1 MMIFERFAVF
11 TLKVNTKILEF
22 YKYLLRETESLLG
35 QIFFTLCFFILT
47 GILWYAWIIEYP
59 LWLKIGFTAV
69 YLVSSL
75 FCISA
80 IYFILKRKRIRT
92 IANTMEVYTLTDP
105 GAEKFQHLNLKSIAL
120 TRVQTSG
127 IFNEVSEKYL
137 YGSYQSF
144 QSLLLLK
151 PVSSRNRL
159 AWKDLSPKSTKH
171 VNRQTLLEF
180 LSHMLIGFE
189 TLDNH
194 QMIMLVEHYFIL
206 KNPKAVEQHVST
218 KNISDWR
225 NNDAPYLEEISR
237 LIQKHLKVITS

>member
-1 MMIFERFAVF
+1 MMVLERFAVF
-11 TLKVNTKILEF
+11 TLQVSAKLLEF
-22 YKYLLRETESLLG
+22 YHYLLRETESQLG
-35 QIFFTLCFFILT
+35 QIFFTCCFFFLT
-47 GILWYAWIIEYP
+47 GLLWYVWIMEYP
-59 LWLKIGFTAV
+59 LWFKIGFTPI
-69 YLVSSL
+69 YLASAL

-80 IYFILKRKRIRT
+80 MYFILKRKRIRT
-92 IANTMEVYTLTDP
+92 SSNTMEVYTLNDP
-105 GAEKFQHLNLKSIAL
+105 GAEKIQDLNLTSIAL
-120 TRVQTSG
+120 TQVQASG
-127 IFNEVSEKYL
+127 IFNEFSEDYL
-137 YGSYQSF
+137 RGTYQSF

-151 PVSSRNRL
+151 PVSFRNRL
-159 AWKDLSPKSTKH
+159 VWKDLSPKSTKQ

-194 QMIMLVEHYFIL
+194 QMILLVEHYFIL
-206 KNPKAVEQHVST
+206 KNPKAVEQHVAT